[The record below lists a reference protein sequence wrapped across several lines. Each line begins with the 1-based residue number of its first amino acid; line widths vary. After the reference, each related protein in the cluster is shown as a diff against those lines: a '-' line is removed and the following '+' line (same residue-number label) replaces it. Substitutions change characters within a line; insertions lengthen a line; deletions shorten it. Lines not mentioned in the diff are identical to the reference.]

1 MSTGAW
7 LPWAVFVLGM
17 FMVWSVVYAKTASFR
32 RSALAVLLVGK
43 SFVVVYKLAGLG
55 RVM

>member
-1 MSTGAW
+1 LSTGAW